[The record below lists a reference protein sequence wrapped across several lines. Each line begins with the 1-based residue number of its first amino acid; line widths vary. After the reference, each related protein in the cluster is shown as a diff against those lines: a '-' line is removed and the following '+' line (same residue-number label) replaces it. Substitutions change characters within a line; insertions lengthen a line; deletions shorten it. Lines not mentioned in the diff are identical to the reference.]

1 MEYFMTLS
9 LQPLAPSPVRSQRI
23 NSTALAGA
31 AALAGFSPMS
41 FADFVED
48 SSATLETRNMY
59 FNRDFRDG
67 TSAQQ
72 SKRDEW
78 AQGFVLKVESGYTA
92 GTVGFGL
99 DAIGM
104 LGLKLDSSP
113 DRTGT
118 GLLPTHDD
126 GRAADEYSKGGLTG
140 KVKVS
145 ATELKIGTLIPE
157 LQTLR
162 PNDGRIL
169 PQSFEGGMLTSK
181 EFKNLTFTGG
191 RLQKVK
197 DRDDTSSEEIA
208 LNNKNKRFTGN
219 VAGKNFDMAGFD
231 YKLTEKMVASYHFAE
246 LDEVYRQ
253 HFVGL
258 VASQPFG
265 PGTFGTDLR
274 LAVSNDQGAARGGDI
289 DNTSLNGIVS
299 YALSGHKL
307 SVGYQRMSGDS
318 AFPYIDGSDPFLIN
332 FVQIGDFAEANE
344 HSWQARYDF
353 DFAKLGVPGLT
364 FMSRYISGDNASVNG
379 HNGEGKEWERNS
391 EIKYVVQS
399 GTLKNVAVRLRNAT
413 YRSNFARDADE
424 VRLLVSYTVA
434 IW

>member
-1 MEYFMTLS
+1 MTLS
-9 LQPLAPSPVRSQRI
+9 LQPQATSPARTFRL
-23 NSTALAGA
+23 NPTAFASA
-31 AALAGFSPMS
+31 AALAGFSPLS
-41 FADFVED
+41 FADFIED
-48 SSATLETRNMY
+48 SSASLETRNMY

-78 AQGFVLKVESGYTA
+78 AQGFILNVESGYTA

-104 LGLKLDSSP
+104 LGVKLDSSP

-126 GRAADEYSKGGLTG
+126 GRAADEYSKWGLTG
-140 KVKVS
+140 KLKIS

-157 LQTLR
+157 LQTLK

-169 PQSFEGGMLTSK
+169 PQSFEGGMISSR
-181 EFKNLTFTGG
+181 EIKNLTFIGG
-191 RLQKVK
+191 RLEKAK
-197 DRDDTSSEEIA
+197 DRDNTNAEDIA
-208 LNNKNKRFTGN
+208 LNNKNKRFSGGTAPGDH
-219 VAGKNFDMAGFD
+219 FDMAGFD
-231 YKLTEKMVASYHFAE
+231 YKLTDKITGSYHFAQ
-246 LDEVYRQ
+246 LDQVYRQ
-253 HFVGL
+253 HFAGL
-258 VASQPFG
+258 TASQPVG
-265 PGTFGTDLR
+265 PGTFGADLR
-274 LAVSNDQGAARGGDI
+274 LAVSDDQGAARGGEI

-299 YALSGHKL
+299 YSLSGHKL
-307 SVGYQRMSGDS
+307 SAGYQHMSGDT

-332 FVQIGDFAEANE
+332 FVQIGDFAEADE
-344 HSWQARYDF
+344 HSWQARYDY
-353 DFAKLGVPGLT
+353 DFGRLGIPGLS
-364 FMSRYISGDNASVNG
+364 FMSRYVSGDNATVAS
-379 HNGEGKEWERNS
+379 HAGEGKEWERNT

-399 GTLKNVAVRLRNAT
+399 GPLKNVGVRLRNAT

-434 IW
+434 LW